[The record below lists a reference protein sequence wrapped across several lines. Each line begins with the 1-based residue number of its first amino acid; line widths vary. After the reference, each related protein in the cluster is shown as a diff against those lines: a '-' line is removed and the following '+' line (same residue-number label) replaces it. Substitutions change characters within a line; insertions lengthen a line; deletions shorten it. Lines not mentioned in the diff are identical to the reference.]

1 VLSTSGGKMKKVLVL
16 VSLVAMMAV
25 VGCNK
30 NQPAAT
36 EATTETAVTTEA
48 AVTEEAVVETTT
60 VEAVTTEAATSEA
73 AAQ

>member
-1 VLSTSGGKMKKVLVL
+1 MKKLLVL
-16 VSLVAMMAV
+16 LSLVAMMAV

-48 AVTEEAVVETTT
+48 A
-60 VEAVTTEAATSEA
+60 
-73 AAQ
+73 AQ